1 MTPLHSRLSRTL
13 FPLAAIAL
21 FVAVTALAQSELPE
35 TGRAASDSASRAVNA
50 RKVEVQQRLAEA
62 DSVVR
67 AQGGSRGDMARIY
80 LTWDAPYG
88 QRRARSTHAARCG
101 EADSTRGDTL
111 YLSCRLGRPSRGF
124 NAFTAELRVHAAIGD
139 TLGDWWRME
148 RGGANAGSVVVE
160 YGPTP
165 PLPGRQPWGTAG
177 RGAALLQRRAG
188 ETQLKLIYAVP
199 YDEGVPA
206 RADSIYTLGR
216 VIFRHRRTLPGCE
229 RPVCIEWMSATL
241 AYGLRDEP
249 EVTMGERFV
258 AWNSPDGSVC
268 APFRARGTARAWK
281 PAVR

>member
-1 MTPLHSRLSRTL
+1 MTPHLSQLSRLSVS
-13 FPLAAIAL
+13 LAAFAL
-21 FVAVTALAQSELPE
+21 LGSVVALAQSELPE
-35 TGRAASDSASRAVNA
+35 TARSTADSTSRAVRA
-50 RKVEVQQRLAEA
+50 RKVEVQQRLMEA
-62 DSVVR
+62 DSIVR

-88 QRRARSTHAARCG
+88 QRRARSTHTARCG

-111 YLSCRLGRPSRGF
+111 YLSCLLGRPSRGF

-148 RGGANAGSVVVE
+148 RGAANAGSVVVE

-165 PLPGRQPWGTAG
+165 VLPGRQPWATAG

-188 ETQLKLIYAVP
+188 ETQLRLIYAVP
-199 YDEGVPA
+199 FDEGVPA
-206 RADSIYTLGR
+206 RGDSIYTLGR
-216 VIFRHRRTLPGCE
+216 VIFKHRRKLAGCE
-229 RPVCIEWMSATL
+229 RPVCIEWTSATL

-268 APFRARGTARAWK
+268 APFRGRAATRAWK
-281 PAVR
+281 PTPR